1 MTEFLLA
8 AGSALWL
15 GVLTSIS
22 PCPLATNIAAISYI
36 GRRVDNTRHVL
47 LAGLLYTIGRV
58 VAYVGLA
65 FLLVSTALSV
75 PGVSQFLQ
83 KYMHL
88 LLGPTLII
96 VGMFL
101 VGLIEINIGGG
112 GVSESVKQRVDRLGI
127 WGALALGVL
136 FALAFCPTSAA
147 LFFGNVMASLSAG
160 STILLPLLYGI
171 GTALPVIGFA
181 VLIAARLQEARG
193 GIQCRK
199 QNRTLGSP
207 GNRWPGLGGRLLLD
221 HTVSPVTKAAEERRC
236 NCEQLDLNALGRKR
250 PFAAAAVAFTA
261 LSSPSFDLASGA
273 SPASTS
279 AVTWVALAVLP

>member
-1 MTEFLLA
+1 MTELFLA

-36 GRRVDNTRHVL
+36 GRRVGDTRYVL
-47 LAGLLYTIGRV
+47 LAGLLYTVGRV

-65 FLLVSTALSV
+65 FLLITTALSV
-75 PGVSQFLQ
+75 PGLSLFLQ

-88 LLGPTLII
+88 LLGPTLIV

-101 VGLIEINIGGG
+101 VGLIEVNFGGG
-112 GVSESVKQRVDRLGI
+112 GVSDAVKQRVDRLGI
-127 WGALALGVL
+127 WGALVLGVL

-171 GTALPVIGFA
+171 GTALPVSGFA
-181 VLIAARLQEARG
+181 ILIAVGSKKLGHTFNAVSTTERWARLLTGAAILATG
-193 GIQCRK
+193 VWL
-199 QNRTLGSP
+199 TL
-207 GNRWPGLGGRLLLD
+207 R
-221 HTVSPVTKAAEERRC
+221 
-236 NCEQLDLNALGRKR
+236 ALR
-250 PFAAAAVAFTA
+250 A
-261 LSSPSFDLASGA
+261 
-273 SPASTS
+273 
-279 AVTWVALAVLP
+279 

>member
-1 MTEFLLA
+1 MTEFFLA
-8 AGSALWL
+8 AASALWL

-47 LAGLLYTIGRV
+47 LAGLLYTMGRV

-75 PGVSQFLQ
+75 PEVSLFLQ

-88 LLGPTLII
+88 LLGPTLIV

-101 VGLIEINIGGG
+101 VGLIEINFGGA
-112 GVSESVKQRVDRLGI
+112 GVSDSVKQRIDRLGI
-127 WGALALGVL
+127 WGALVLGVL

-181 VLIAARLQEARG
+181 VLIAVGSKKLGQTFDAVSKTERWARLGTG
-193 GIQCRK
+193 GIV
-199 QNRTLGSP
+199 
-207 GNRWPGLGGRLLLD
+207 LLVGCFL
-221 HTVSPVTKAAEERRC
+221 TIRS
-236 NCEQLDLNALGRKR
+236 LL
-250 PFAAAAVAFTA
+250 
-261 LSSPSFDLASGA
+261 
-273 SPASTS
+273 
-279 AVTWVALAVLP
+279 